1 MRDRHSP
8 GPYRNCA
15 DIDDIKIDEFVRKYI
30 ISSFPPGKVVKEA
43 HDILHNQNRQFYYG
57 SHYVAVS
64 SATKDKALLYD
75 KESAKDS
82 LHGIAVGLGDSGGDV
97 PFLTL
102 RFEDF
107 LYVPFF
113 VGEQSHVEGTHILRT
128 KEEGKKGSKAVL
140 TLLFE
145 IHNKK
150 TNEYF
155 FENLKKLIE
164 NPEDIS
170 VIPSRDIVKV
180 AVIYSDKDDTLT
192 APHQEIDPDI
202 VQVIAGLLLGG
213 ARFVLVTS
221 NEPEEFIPNMIEP
234 VWDSLKERTTGQ
246 NLTEALLRLEV
257 YFYNSRGHLYYNGKG
272 DFVTKTTGPAIS
284 EVTKVMMFKIY
295 IKLFLDFLINPEQI
309 INDKHLILKLKGVYD
324 GLNQEDVHELLNSH
338 DYRYIC
344 EKFDELVKPY
354 QEILGMPVPKST
366 CEHHN
371 IYVRTWG
378 DAFVTLET
386 GGAKK
391 FLKGAFPRYVYD
403 NAHKIL
409 EHILSVC

>member
-8 GPYRNCA
+8 RPYKDCA
-15 DIDDIKIDEFVRKYI
+15 EIDDIEIDEFVKKYI

-43 HDILHNQNRQFYYG
+43 YSILHNQNRQFYYG

-75 KESAKDS
+75 RESAKES

-102 RFEDF
+102 KIEDF
-107 LYVPFF
+107 LYIPFF
-113 VGEQSHVEGTHILRT
+113 VGEQSYVKETHILRT
-128 KEEGKKGSKAVL
+128 KKKGKKGSKAIL
-140 TLLFE
+140 TLLLE
-145 IHNKK
+145 SHNKK
-150 TNEYF
+150 TNKYF
-155 FENLKKLIE
+155 CENLERLIE

-170 VIPSRDIVKV
+170 VIPSRDVVKV

-202 VQVIAGLLLGG
+202 VQIIAELLLEGT
-213 ARFVLVTS
+213 RFVLVTS

-234 VWDSLKERTTGQ
+234 VWYNLKEKSTGQ
-246 NLTEALLRLEV
+246 PLTEALLRLEA

-272 DFVTKTTGPAIS
+272 DFVKKTTGPAVS

-309 INDKHLILKLKGVYD
+309 INDKHLIQKLKGIYD
-324 GLNQEDVHELLNSH
+324 GLNQEDVHELLNSD

-354 QEILGMPVPKST
+354 EEILGMPVPGSK
-366 CEHHN
+366 CEYHN

-386 GGAKK
+386 GGARE

-409 EHILSVC
+409 EHISSV